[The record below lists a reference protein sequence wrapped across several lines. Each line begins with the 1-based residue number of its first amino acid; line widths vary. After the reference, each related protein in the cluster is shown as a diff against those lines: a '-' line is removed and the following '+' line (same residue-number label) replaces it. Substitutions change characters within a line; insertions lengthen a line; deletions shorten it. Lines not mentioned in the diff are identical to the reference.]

1 MTAFKLESHDAP
13 ESSSEPVRDS
23 MVIVRKPS
31 AELDAARQ
39 LIAQLRGEIERLGD
53 ALVSQKARYSELLD
67 DERRERTALIGARAG
82 RARGLTGGI
91 GKAPAE
97 KATLRRERAEL
108 TMAKEA
114 ANDAYRRALIGL
126 QRAFQERIQQQDLP
140 KAS

>member
-67 DERRERTALIGARAG
+67 DERRERTALIEARAS
-82 RARGLTGGI
+82 RARGLT
-91 GKAPAE
+91 AE
-97 KATLRRERAEL
+97 IEKLRAENATLRRERAEL